1 MDAIQITKK
10 EETADGWRFVVE
22 IGPDFN
28 KIGFSVFLDKD
39 YWNELT
45 SGKYSPDEF
54 VMRSF
59 RFLLQREPRT
69 SIMRSFHLRDIQRHF
84 STYEEKMKGTLI

>member
-1 MDAIQITKK
+1 MDTIQITNK

-22 IGPDFN
+22 VGPEFN
-28 KIGFSVFLDKD
+28 KIGFSVFLDQD

-45 SGKYSPDEF
+45 GGRYSADEF

-59 RFLLQREPRT
+59 RFLLRREPRT
-69 SIMRSFHLRDIQRHF
+69 SIARSFHVRDIQRHF
-84 STYEEKMKGTLI
+84 SSYEDGMK